1 MAKMTP
7 MNVST
12 HASRQIRPR
21 SDSLQVAVM
30 ALFAPLALAKP
41 FSHSQRTSNTFT
53 NTTLEDMVAT
63 DMESP
68 TSTES
73 APGCFETYVPMPDET
88 CGELASD
95 YGIYLSSFEAD
106 YAADSDFCETML
118 SGQGYCA
125 SKEGDGDDGDF
136 VITSV
141 VYADATVT
149 LDDFG
154 NPAAGPA
161 VTPAPRDASEPT
173 TTETTITFSAM
184 TTLTYTI
191 GTGTSKQERT
201 KVITHTD
208 VQVETFAL
216 NNAVGTGTGS
226 VGTVGT
232 VTNHPFANATGA
244 SVSTVTVHDTQTTT
258 VLTTS
263 TQLANASST
272 LTAPR
277 TLKGTPFATT
287 RPAPAATLNA
297 ENTYKSYLGNGTVAE
312 GWPSEDQWLSFD
324 NL

>member
-1 MAKMTP
+1 MTP

-30 ALFAPLALAKP
+30 ALFAPLSRSPSRSPTLSARRT
-41 FSHSQRTSNTFT
+41 HSQTRLWRTWSLRIWN
-53 NTTLEDMVAT
+53 LRHQLK
-63 DMESP
+63 
-68 TSTES
+68 S

-125 SKEGDGDDGDF
+125 SKEGDGYDGDF

-141 VYADATVT
+141 VYADA
-149 LDDFG
+149 
-154 NPAAGPA
+154 NN
-161 VTPAPRDASEPT
+161 
-173 TTETTITFSAM
+173 
-184 TTLTYTI
+184 
-191 GTGTSKQERT
+191 
-201 KVITHTD
+201 

-324 NL
+324 NLPGGGLFDSRVHSGRRQLDRAWTAASSSRQ